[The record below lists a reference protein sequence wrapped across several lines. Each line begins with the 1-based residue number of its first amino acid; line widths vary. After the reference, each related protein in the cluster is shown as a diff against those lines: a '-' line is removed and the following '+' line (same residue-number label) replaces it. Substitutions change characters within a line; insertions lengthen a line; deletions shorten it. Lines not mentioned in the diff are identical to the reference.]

1 MHIHT
6 YLSHLIQIFFLST
19 PGKILHIPFW
29 VLSPQIHKK
38 KIQRYVSTTKNL
50 NRTPSKKSGRCFE
63 TYMAAWEQLIVCI
76 YEL

>member
-38 KIQRYVSTTKNL
+38 KFKDMFLQLRIWIEPRQKRVVGVLK
-50 NRTPSKKSGRCFE
+50 RTWQHESS
-63 TYMAAWEQLIVCI
+63 
-76 YEL
+76 